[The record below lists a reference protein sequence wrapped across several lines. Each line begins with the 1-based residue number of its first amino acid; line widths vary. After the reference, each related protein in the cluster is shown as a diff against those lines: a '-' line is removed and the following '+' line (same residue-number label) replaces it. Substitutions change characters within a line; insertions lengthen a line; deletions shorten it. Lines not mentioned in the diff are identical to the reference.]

1 MTGLTVDI
9 GVEEIEAVDL
19 LLTQICVLVFFRNL
33 LFLVVI

>member
-19 LLTQICVLVFFRNL
+19 LLTQICVLVFLEIFY
-33 LFLVVI
+33 F